1 MKKVLSIVLVLLTL
15 CACANKNDQSKIS
28 NGSDVIFTGPDNVS
42 FTKQDMYDAMK
53 TIDADLIAND
63 ILKHIALKN
72 ENVDIEDLN
81 KQVDELIEM
90 YTSMGYEAYIVAQ
103 YGSIDAFRD
112 YYQSQLLVNALSKVY
127 VQENYDKLVSEDA
140 PVKMQMAIFNELADA
155 EKCIEDVNNG
165 STFDMAAVN
174 NNSTNTPQSNV
185 YSDSDESLVYDVKEY
200 LNSTDTLGL
209 SSIITYTTSAVGA
222 DGTSSETS
230 TYYVL
235 NIESRNPEEFKNEYI
250 DLLSA
255 SQELATVKN
264 YFLEKHNI
272 SFYDQDVYKLMSEAY
287 EVLK

>member
-28 NGSDVIFTGPDNVS
+28 NGSEVIFTGPNNVS
-42 FTKQDMYDAMK
+42 YTKQDIYDAMK

-72 ENVDIEDLN
+72 ENIDVEDLN
-81 KQVDELIEM
+81 KQVDELVEM
-90 YTSMGYEAYIVAQ
+90 YSSMGYEAYIVAQ
-103 YGSIDAFRD
+103 YGSIDSFKE
-112 YYQSQLLVNALSKVY
+112 YYLSQLLVNGLSKVY
-127 VQENYDKLVSEDA
+127 VQENYEKLVSEDS
-140 PVKMQMAIFNELADA
+140 PVKMQMATFNELADA

-200 LNSTDTLGL
+200 LNSTDTLGI
-209 SSIITYTTSAVGA
+209 SSVITYTNSAVGA
-222 DGTSSETS
+222 DGTTSETS

-235 NIESRNPEEFKNEYI
+235 NIESRNPDEFKDEYI
-250 DLLSA
+250 ENLAASRDLS
-255 SQELATVKN
+255 TVKN
-264 YFLEKHNI
+264 YFLEKHQI
-272 SFYDQDVYKLMSEAY
+272 SFFDQDVYKLMSQAY